1 MFERFNRSQKEAP
14 YIDPLIDRV
23 VEKMHESGAESENF
37 PKMLGSLERL
47 HKLKTHE
54 RRNPVSL
61 DTVAIVGGNLLI
73 TLLIVAYEQ
82 KHVITSKGF
91 AQMIPLSRRN
101 S

>member
-1 MFERFNRSQKEAP
+1 MFSHFIRKQKEAP

-47 HKLKTHE
+47 HKLKTHQ
-54 RRNPVSL
+54 RRTPVNL
-61 DTVAIVGGNLLI
+61 DTVILVGGNALI
-73 TLLIVAYEQ
+73 ALAMIAYEQ

-91 AQMIPLSRRN
+91 GLMLPLNRRN